1 MHSQQHFVGHP
12 EHELH
17 QAIRESRDP
26 GLWVRTE
33 GRSTYLVFDP
43 RCARLLLREAD
54 PGGLGNGEHVGW
66 PKSIGLLFIL
76 EAEGVANR
84 NPCLLHRRGR
94 ETERADHI
102 AGGKHSGSGGSVTVV
117 DLNPAA
123 GVGLD
128 SGFRECQAFD
138 LRPPAYGDQD
148 LPYPERAAIE
158 GLALAEAGVETD
170 SGGWV

>member
-1 MHSQQHFVGHP
+1 
-12 EHELH
+12 
-17 QAIRESRDP
+17 AIRESGDP

-33 GRSTYLVFDP
+33 RRSAYLVFDS

-84 NPCLLHRRGR
+84 NPCLLHRRGP
-94 ETERADHI
+94 ETESPDHM

-117 DLNPAA
+117 DLNPAG

-138 LRPPAYGDQD
+138 LRPPAYGNQD
-148 LPYPERAAIE
+148 LPYPERAAIGE
-158 GLALAEAGVETD
+158 SGLKSDLVTHDVGN
-170 SGGWV
+170 